1 MSDSGKIRSGREAA
15 EMFCTKCG
23 RDLPG
28 DAAFCSNCG
37 AAVTPAEAG
46 GTAPGS
52 GIDEVGVFVG
62 KNAEYY
68 RMKFRKF
75 NIRGVEAFAPTWN
88 WAAFLFT
95 FWWML
100 YRKLYLWAFLWFVLT
115 FIPYF
120 GLVFWFA
127 AGITGNYLYYRH
139 VTARIREAGS
149 VQPSHQLPSALT
161 ELGGVH
167 EWVIPVAI
175 VVTIGI
181 LLLFALFGIG
191 AGLFYG
197 WVRKGVSI

>member
-1 MSDSGKIRSGREAA
+1 MVVRDREAA
-15 EMFCTKCG
+15 DMYCTKCG

-28 DAAFCSNCG
+28 DAVYCSNCG
-37 AAVTPAEAG
+37 APAAPADPG
-46 GTAPGS
+46 GTAAGS
-52 GIDEVGVFVG
+52 SLDEVGLFVG

-68 RMKFRKF
+68 KAKFRKF
-75 NIRGVEAFAPTWN
+75 EVRGVETFAVTWN

-100 YRKLYLWAFLWFVLT
+100 YRKLYLWTFVWLMLT

-120 GLVFWFA
+120 GLVFWIA

-139 VTARIREAGS
+139 ATSRIRDARS
-149 VQPSHQLPSALT
+149 VQPSHQLPAVLA
-161 ELGGVH
+161 ELGGVN

-175 VVTIGI
+175 VVTLGF

-191 AGLFYG
+191 VGLFYG
-197 WVRKGVSI
+197 LARKGVSI